1 MNENIYFLSDTQIFE
16 AVGGKIRFWRLQQNM
31 SQAELSK
38 LAMISLSTLN
48 KLERG
53 EPISFDKFLKVVR
66 VLRKLEIFD
75 SFIAEEEVSPAQ
87 YFKMQE
93 QVHHR
98 KRASKQSSR

>member
-16 AVGGKIRFWRLQQNM
+16 VVGKKIRLWRLQQNM
-31 SQAELSK
+31 SQSELSMQ
-38 LAMISLSTLN
+38 AMISLSTLN

-75 SFIAEEEVSPAQ
+75 PFIAEEEISPAQ

-98 KRASKQSSR
+98 QRASKNNRK